1 MSDKHWI
8 KDLDGSPVIVI
19 EFLEP
24 DNVQVR
30 IGSDVDYEIWPLPFW
45 RSLPPWQG
53 EYAQRS

>member
-30 IGSDVDYEIWPLPFW
+30 VGDDTDYEIWPLSSW
-45 RSLPPWQG
+45 RALPPWKGQ
-53 EYAQRS
+53 YA